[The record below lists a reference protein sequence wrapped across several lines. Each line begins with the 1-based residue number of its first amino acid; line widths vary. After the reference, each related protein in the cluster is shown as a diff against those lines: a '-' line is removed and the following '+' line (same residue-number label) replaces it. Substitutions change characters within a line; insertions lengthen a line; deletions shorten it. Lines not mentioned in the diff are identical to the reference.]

1 MQPLEVHGDY
11 YDGTSARRH
20 AVTLAVQDGV
30 ARLRG
35 EGVSRDAPLNA
46 LRVSEPMGA
55 APRIVT
61 FPDGAYCEV
70 RDHATMARLLAA
82 TGFTDRA
89 HVRWAFQRRAVAL
102 AVVALIAF
110 AALLYRPGIPLAAA
124 WLAPQLPA
132 EFVAAV
138 SEGTLQSLDKYV
150 FAASRLT
157 EAHRQRITAHFDAL
171 VSADGD
177 AVPHRLLFRDGKV
190 IGANALALPDGSIVV
205 TDQLV
210 DLAGGGEDADALLA
224 AVLAHE
230 LGHVRERHG
239 LRLML
244 QASATGLFMA
254 WYVGDFSALLAGA
267 PAALLHASYSRTM
280 EADAD
285 AYAVRM
291 LRANGRSPEGLAT
304 MLERLEASH
313 RKADDGG
320 DGGDGGVR
328 LHYLDSHPATAARI
342 RAIRDAR

>member
-1 MQPLEVHGDY
+1 MASLQVHGDY

-20 AVTLAVQDGV
+20 AVSLSVEGGKAW
-30 ARLRG
+30 LRG
-35 EGVSRDAPLNA
+35 EDVVREVSLHE
-46 LRVSEPMGA
+46 LRVSEPMGR

-70 RDHATMARLLAA
+70 RDHAAMDRLLQA

-89 HVRWAFQRRAVAL
+89 HVRWAFQRRAVLL
-102 AVVALIAF
+102 AVVVLVALAG
-110 AALLYRPGIPLAAA
+110 LLYRPGIPLAAA
-124 WLAPQLPA
+124 WLAPRLPA

-138 SEGTLQSLDKYV
+138 SDGSLHSLDEYV
-150 FAASRLT
+150 FAATRLPQV
-157 EAHRQRITAHFDAL
+157 HRQRIAAHFDAL

-177 AVPHRLLFRDGKV
+177 DIPYRLLFRDGRA

-210 DLAGGGEDADALLA
+210 DLAGAGEGAGGDADALLA

-254 WYVGDFSALLAGA
+254 WYVGDFSSLLAGA
-267 PAALLHASYSRTM
+267 PTVLLHASYSRTM
-280 EADAD
+280 EAEAD

-291 LRANGRSPEGLAT
+291 LKANGRSPERLAT

-313 RKADDGG
+313 RKGKSKDEPIP
-320 DGGDGGVR
+320 
-328 LHYLDSHPATAARI
+328 YLDSHPATAARVQ
-342 RAIRDAR
+342 AIRDAAR